1 MEKHTILI
9 GLAVALVLLIVF
21 FTDRFRLKSASI
33 CFILLIID
41 GCFLA
46 RMYGQATF
54 KETVSA
60 SEFIEHKGHLYYKG
74 EEVVLEKNIPPLFLL
89 KCRRR
94 VVVTRELDHYII
106 YINDNI

>member
-1 MEKHTILI
+1 MDKHAILI
-9 GLAVALVLLIVF
+9 GLAVVLVLLIIF
-21 FTDRFRLKSASI
+21 FTDRSRLKSASI

-41 GCFLA
+41 GCLLA
-46 RMYGQATF
+46 RMYGKTPV

-74 EEVVLEKNIPPLFLL
+74 EEVILEKKIPPLFLL